1 MIRPN
6 DHGTPFNRT
15 LQLYTHYPQEDLSQ
29 TWVRSDCTPRRGHQF
44 KSSFSSITLSEDVN
58 LVPNDLH
65 LLYWNFKIKRIRAV
79 LGTGNLN
86 LFSNRQH
93 IIINER
99 HPLRGAHRRMA
110 SWNWQVRSLPAM
122 QRLSPA
128 AEPANRVAALLVNLE
143 ELRRITQARTRR
155 FECLESGRAHP
166 IGGRFVEHNSLIFLI
181 HFVCCAEI
189 QMSNLKANF
198 ANREDTCAHYTIR
211 FNTLR
216 TARLVLADRPAASA
230 LFQAAA
236 RRRPLGF
243 GTELFLAFIRKKHI
257 KIKPLEMGLKL
268 LKIIKKKWVRFN

>member
-1 MIRPN
+1 MRFGIWSSDSKVQRFPLRRTSGIIMIRPN

-44 KSSFSSITLSEDVN
+44 KSSFFIYNSFSEDVN

-143 ELRRITQARTRR
+143 ELRRIT
-155 FECLESGRAHP
+155 S
-166 IGGRFVEHNSLIFLI
+166 
-181 HFVCCAEI
+181 
-189 QMSNLKANF
+189 
-198 ANREDTCAHYTIR
+198 
-211 FNTLR
+211 
-216 TARLVLADRPAASA
+216 
-230 LFQAAA
+230 
-236 RRRPLGF
+236 
-243 GTELFLAFIRKKHI
+243 
-257 KIKPLEMGLKL
+257 
-268 LKIIKKKWVRFN
+268 